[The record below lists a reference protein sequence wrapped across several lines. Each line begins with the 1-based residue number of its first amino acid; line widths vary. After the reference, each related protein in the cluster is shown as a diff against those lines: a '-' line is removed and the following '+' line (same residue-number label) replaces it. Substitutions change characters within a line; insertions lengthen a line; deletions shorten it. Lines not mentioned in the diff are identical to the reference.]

1 MGIFYLLK
9 LKMIVETL
17 LGMKFK
23 LFLIITLL
31 LSQSAFSQDLKQFLK
46 SCGYGTLA
54 GAGLGLAS
62 LVFEKKPNESF
73 VNIAR
78 GASLGLYGGLAY
90 GLFAMN
96 QEANKPVN
104 DIVKG
109 ENNKLFVYPTANG
122 KIETLYVF
130 HF

>member
-17 LGMKFK
+17 VGMNLKS
-23 LFLIITLL
+23 FLIVSLL

-62 LVFEKKPNESF
+62 LVFEKRPNESYG
-73 VNIAR
+73 NIAR
-78 GASLGLYGGLAY
+78 GASLGLYGGMAY
-90 GLFAMN
+90 GFFSMN
-96 QEANKPVN
+96 QSTNKTSN
-104 DIVKG
+104 DIV
-109 ENNKLFVYPTANG
+109 ESNRLMVYPTIDG
-122 KIETLYVF
+122 KIETLYVLQF
-130 HF
+130 